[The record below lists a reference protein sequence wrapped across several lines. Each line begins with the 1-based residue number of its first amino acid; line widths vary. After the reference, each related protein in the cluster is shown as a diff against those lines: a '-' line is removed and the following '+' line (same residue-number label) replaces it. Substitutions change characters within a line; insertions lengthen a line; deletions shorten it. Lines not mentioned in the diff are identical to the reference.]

1 MAHNPRGN
9 SHSLPNQDL
18 IQRLMAEMNELR
30 AHTVRSGGQ
39 DPASNASH
47 QASIAVVPGPAS
59 NNAAIYNYQSP
70 SSSTANNSTLRYTA
84 TATTVDPRVQGTAR
98 GGYQSEQVGD
108 ERSPVDLM
116 EALRQTPRNPAYAH
130 PSSASSRQPPQF
142 LPNYPLKG
150 KGTKKPSA
158 TPSEPAD
165 PPRPKGK
172 PLSFGKNVH
181 TRFHLI
187 MASPLLRTSL
197 ALFSSDEAVMKIQL
211 QWLIDSGH
219 SREVELY
226 ASYTNKTLEDV
237 IRLAFESNPPAP
249 QFDPVKFPPGHIDL
263 VKHQPN
269 GVLLSPDTRPVITL
283 PNGGASIVSF
293 LKSCAHA
300 FIVITEWREPS
311 YEQHVIEQEWMERWF
326 RMTKKAYIDLYGQYD
341 DDETPF
347 MTSFL
352 ANIDKHA
359 EEGYS
364 YRPQEQWMS
373 SAVGVNTEG
382 NDNYYAEPLGR
393 GSVATAQ
400 VQVKVNQYPR
410 LPQSEDDDDD
420 DDEGLIDAEAA
431 LHQMFN
437 PTSLPA
443 VAEDAKYL
451 LGRKIQLSILNSEA
465 HYHHFKDALQQI
477 KDKKEKMASADT
489 SARAA
494 AGPSSRN
501 VDVKPNRTASRIT
514 VVEEEDVKPD
524 VTGSEGRVRKRA
536 RSEVDAD
543 PGFEIIDIPDIPQP
557 QPRRLRLTVSSSASL
572 DVPPRTTLGTA
583 DLTTAT
589 AATPGVVPSVLAPAP
604 TPVASSTSI
613 QGWEAPPDAD
623 AISGDKDDSEAN
635 EAQGTTPTATE
646 SIPARALRSRAKQL
660 EGAN

>member
-1 MAHNPRGN
+1 MAHNPGGN
-9 SHSLPNQDL
+9 FHSLPNQDL

-30 AHTVRSGGQ
+30 ADIARSGGQ
-39 DPASNASH
+39 DLASNASH

-70 SSSTANNSTLRYTA
+70 SSSTANNSTLRYAA

-98 GGYQSEQVGD
+98 EGYQSEQVGD

-181 TRFHLI
+181 TRQP
-187 MASPLLRTSL
+187 AGS
-197 ALFSSDEAVMKIQL
+197 AVRSCQ
-211 QWLIDSGH
+211 
-219 SREVELY
+219 V
-226 ASYTNKTLEDV
+226 
-237 IRLAFESNPPAP
+237 P
-249 QFDPVKFPPGHIDL
+249 PPGHIDL

-311 YEQHVIEQEWMERWF
+311 YEQRVIEQEWMERWF

-341 DDETPF
+341 DDENPF

-451 LGRKIQLSILNSEA
+451 PGRKIQLSILNSEA

-477 KDKKEKMASADT
+477 KDKKEKMARADT

-604 TPVASSTSI
+604 TPVASLTSI

-623 AISGDKDDSEAN
+623 AISGYKDDSEAN
-635 EAQGTTPTATE
+635 EAQGTTLTATE